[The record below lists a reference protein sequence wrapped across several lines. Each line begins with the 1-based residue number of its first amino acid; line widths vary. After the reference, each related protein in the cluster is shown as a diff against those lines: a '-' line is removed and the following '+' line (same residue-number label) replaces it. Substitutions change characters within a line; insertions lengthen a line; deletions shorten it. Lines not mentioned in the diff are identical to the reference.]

1 MTTHRIMK
9 MNKMRI
15 RFALLAFATVTMA
28 SSCGSQ
34 SPETT
39 ADNDTNILAVKE
51 LVKGKNVKAG
61 KTKDHS
67 TIMLNREDFLAKVM
81 DYEKN
86 TEEWVFEGDKP
97 CLIDFYADWCGP
109 CKQAA
114 PILEELAGEYAGKI
128 NIYKI
133 DTEAE
138 RELAALFGIRSI
150 PSFLYVPMKGRPTM
164 AQGIGRSA
172 EETKDMF
179 RQNIETLLLDP
190 TTP

>member
-1 MTTHRIMK
+1 

-15 RFALLAFATVTMA
+15 RVVLLAFASVTLA

-39 ADNDTNILAVKE
+39 ADNETNIRAEKTLTT
-51 LVKGKNVKAG
+51 GKNVEAVKNH
-61 KTKDHS
+61 DHG
-67 TIMLNREDFLAKVM
+67 TIMLSREDFLAKVM

-114 PILEELAGEYAGKI
+114 PILEEIAGEYAGKI

-179 RQNIETLLLDP
+179 KQNIESLLLNP